1 MLTLENLTFQRGS
14 FVLSVNWSLN
24 AGARVAVI
32 GPSGGGKSTLLS
44 LIAGFDAPASGRVK
58 IGDADQTDIAPGD
71 RPMSILFQESNL
83 FPHLTVTQNVG
94 LGIDPGLRLSADDKD
109 RVNGVLVQVGLEGMG
124 ARKPGALSGGQRARA
139 ALARVLLRDRP
150 LLLLDEAFS
159 ALGPALKDEMFTLLE
174 TTITAETTLLM
185 VTHDPAEAARMDQI
199 VVVDNATASPPEA
212 SGPLLA
218 DPPPGLRA
226 YLGVG

>member
-14 FVLSVNWSLN
+14 FALSANWSLD

-44 LIAGFDAPASGRVK
+44 LIAGFDLPASGRVK
-58 IGDADQTDIAPGD
+58 IGDTDQTGIAPGD

-94 LGIDPGLRLSADDKD
+94 LGIDPGLRLGAEDKD

-174 TTITAETTLLM
+174 TTIAAETTLLM
-185 VTHDPAEAARMDQI
+185 VTHDPAEAARMDLI

-226 YLGVG
+226 YLGAG